1 MYLLVTVLTLV
12 NVLSLHEFCFCQR
25 LIEFTE
31 YGTQKFCIL
40 GSFLEREKH
49 RKGERDRERQRERGG
64 RERRER
70 ERGKR
75 E

>member
-12 NVLSLHEFCFCQR
+12 NVLKLHEFCFCQR
-25 LIEFTE
+25 LIDITK
-31 YGTQKFCIL
+31 YGTQKFGIL
-40 GSFLEREKH
+40 ESFLEREKH
-49 RKGERDRERQRERGG
+49 RKGERDRERQRGGG